1 MAFDHLQVAIIHH
14 WLAARR
20 GGERVLEALC
30 RLFPHADIFTL
41 VCNPEVL
48 SASVKDHRITT
59 SWIQKLPGAVH
70 HYPYYVPLFPLAVED
85 FDLSGYDLVV
95 SSDAA
100 ICKGVLTRPETCH
113 VCYCHSPMRYAW
125 NAYPVYRDSIDGSL
139 TRLIFSLSMHYLRL
153 WDHAAA
159 SRVDYFVA
167 NSRSVAARI
176 QKYYR
181 RRATV
186 IYPPVEVSGFG
197 ICNDIQDY
205 YLAAGQLVPYKRFDL
220 AIEAFN
226 QLQRPLWIAGDGP
239 EYRRLKRTARGN
251 VRFLGRTS
259 DEDWTKLLSQ
269 CRALIFPGEEDFG
282 MVVVEA
288 NACGRPVIAL
298 ARGGVAEI
306 VDPEINGLLFTDES
320 VPSLIDAVRKF
331 ETIEQRFVP
340 VRIREMIAGF
350 GEERFRGEFI
360 SYLEETL
367 QDFNASRQR
376 GGTK

>member
-1 MAFDHLQVAIIHH
+1 MVFDHFKVAIIHH
-14 WLAARR
+14 WLTTRR
-20 GGERVLEALC
+20 GGERVLEAFC
-30 RLFPHADIFTL
+30 RILPHADIYTI
-41 VCNPEVL
+41 VCNPELL
-48 SASVKDHRITT
+48 STSVKDHRITT

-70 HYPYYVPLFPLAVED
+70 HYPCYAPLFPLAVED
-85 FDLSGYDLVV
+85 FDLSNYDLVV

-100 ICKGVLTRPETCH
+100 VCKGVLTRPETCH

-125 NAYPVYRDSIDGSL
+125 TAYPVYRDSIDNSL
-139 TRLIFSLSMHYLRL
+139 KRFFFSLSMHYLRV

-186 IYPPVEVSGFG
+186 IYPPVEVSRFEIG
-197 ICNDIQDY
+197 NDIQDY
-205 YLAAGQLVPYKRFDL
+205 YLVAGQLVPYKRIDL

-226 QLQRPLWIAGDGP
+226 ELQRPLWIAGEGP
-239 EYRRLKRTARGN
+239 EYRRLKRMARGN
-251 VRFLGRTS
+251 IRFLGKTS
-259 DEDWTKLLSQ
+259 DEDWTKLLIQ

-282 MVVVEA
+282 IVVVEA

-298 ARGGVAEI
+298 ARGGATEI
-306 VDPEINGLLFTDES
+306 VNPELNGLLFTDES
-320 VPSLIDAVRKF
+320 APSLIKAVEMF

-340 VRIREMIAGF
+340 ARIRETTLNF

-360 SYLEETL
+360 SYLEGTL
-367 QDFNASRQR
+367 KDFNASRQ
-376 GGTK
+376 GGGNK